1 MATKSSTKSTIT
13 DFKNVVQQNGGFAK
27 ANRFNVE
34 ITNVPGVGD
43 NSARN
48 LSFMCESVSI
58 PGKQITTLDYDNGT
72 RRPIKIPTGIIDDD
86 VTVTFNLTNNY
97 FVKHGFDTWLAR
109 IIDEQYLLSY
119 VNEYARDVKISQL
132 DESDNEVYTVTLE
145 NAYPFQVSAIELS
158 NSSTDA
164 ISTVTVTFTCDS
176 VKTPSSVSSGIAR
189 SAIPFIGDINIGS
202 GNIA

>member
-1 MATKSSTKSTIT
+1 MATKTTTKSTIT

-34 ITNVPGVGD
+34 ITAIPGFNGGSTRD
-43 NSARN
+43 

-72 RRPIKIPTGIIDDD
+72 RRPIKIPTGVIDDD
-86 VTVTFNLTNNY
+86 VTIIFNLTNNY
-97 FVKHGFDTWLAR
+97 FVKQGFDTWLSK
-109 IIDEQYLLSY
+109 IINQQYLLSY
-119 VNEYARDVKISQL
+119 VSEYARDVKISQL
-132 DESDNEVYTVTLE
+132 DENDNERYVVTLK

-158 NSSTDA
+158 NSSTDT
-164 ISTVTVTFTCDS
+164 ISTVSVTFACES
-176 VKTPSSVSSGIAR
+176 VQTPPIL
-189 SAIPFIGDINIGS
+189 FTGDINIRS